1 MKKKGERGVA
11 LLPRFSTRAG
21 RIYRGFPWQKS
32 MDRTTE
38 GLLEGGTPARGN
50 ERRPRQGD
58 CKTRV
63 MRPSA
68 PALFD
73 SLDGAAAP
81 APTTRQSGN
90 GGKMA
95 PKFHGTGA
103 GVLLNSKNWRQ
114 SVPGEREVPLEG

>member
-1 MKKKGERGVA
+1 
-11 LLPRFSTRAG
+11 
-21 RIYRGFPWQKS
+21 
-32 MDRTTE
+32 
-38 GLLEGGTPARGN
+38 
-50 ERRPRQGD
+50 
-58 CKTRV
+58 
-63 MRPSA
+63 MRPNA

-95 PKFHGTGA
+95 LKFNGTGA

-114 SVPGEREVPLEG
+114 SVPGDREVLVGG